1 MKLLP
6 IHQWQGP
13 LFLSPIQKEKKG
25 RGREGIGLL
34 TCSKVNDNVNHEDCV
49 AKAVEGDPF
58 SAEVIV
64 EERYRHWQDDQIG
77 HQQEQH
83 TKIPVE
89 SK

>member
-1 MKLLP
+1 MASSTILHKR
-6 IHQWQGP
+6 
-13 LFLSPIQKEKKG
+13 ER
-25 RGREGIGLL
+25 RGLDWICCCKL

-64 EERYRHWQDDQIG
+64 EERYCHRQDDQVG